1 MLFDCF
7 VVPSHSGP
15 SFQTECKMFRGD
27 NLDRDRIRVDGTR
40 LDRASITQ
48 PRKDSLNTDRAG
60 LVLLFFRFD

>member
-1 MLFDCF
+1 
-7 VVPSHSGP
+7 
-15 SFQTECKMFRGD
+15 MFRGD